1 MDEFAYGF
9 VTENAHDGPTHN
21 PHDLTRIAGGSS
33 GGSAAAVAAGLVP
46 LSLGS
51 DTNGSIRIPASLCGV
66 FGLKPTYGR
75 LSRQGV
81 FPFVESL
88 DHAGAFA
95 RSVED
100 LALAYD
106 LMQGP
111 DAEGDHICTRAAEPV
126 SGAIAALA
134 DGPLR
139 VGVLGG
145 WFAQGAFPEVLEAL
159 DAVAQALDAKDRVIL
174 PGAQAARA
182 AAFCLT
188 PVEAAELHLPDL
200 KTSAMDYDPA
210 VRDRLLAG
218 ACCPPGVAEAAQR
231 YRTIFRDEVR
241 RAFERFDVLLA
252 PSSVCPAPGIGQ
264 ATMEMGGQQVSV
276 RKNLGAFTQPDQLY
290 RPAGA
295 GRAREPPRPA
305 ADRRADHRPGLAR
318 GPGPGRRPE
327 AATPG
332 HRRRPR
338 PGGLRMIL
346 NDPTVL
352 AEVTAAVDAYETA
365 LMDNDVEALDGAFW
379 DRPTRCAWAS
389 QRTST
394 ASTRSPPSASAG
406 PAARRPARGYAP
418 RSRPS
423 GRLRHRQCRVPA
435 RRFRQDRPPEPDLD
449 PHVARLEGR
458 FRPRL
463 PDASRGRPTPRA
475 NDRKPLEPAH
485 DAQDHFRHRPRHRRR
500 HGAAVHRGQPGPRP
514 AGHHHDLRQFGHRDH
529 HPQRA
534 LSEATLRA
542 VGAGLQGHGQ
552 AADTAAQSFADLRAR
567 RERTGRCRADRP
579 GRRPSPRPSRPIR
592 RSSTSRAS
600 IPAR

>member
-1 MDEFAYGF
+1 LTVPSVIEIADEVRAGRVTARAVTEAALSRIARRDGAINAFTAVLSQRALARADVVDAAIASGASVGPLAGVPFAVKNLFDIEGLPTLAGSKIRRSAAPPSRDATLVQRLEAAGAVLVGALNMDEFAYGF

-111 DAEGDHICTRAAEPV
+111 DAEGDHICVRAAEPV
-126 SGAIAALA
+126 SGAIAPLA

-159 DAVAQALDAKDRVIL
+159 DVVAQALDAKDRVIL

-218 ACCPPGVAEAAQR
+218 ALLPAGVAEAAQR
-231 YRTIFRDEVR
+231 YRTVFRDEVR
-241 RAFERFDVLLA
+241 RAFERFDILLA

-264 ATMEMGGQQVSV
+264 TTMEMGGQQVSV
-276 RKNLGAFTQPDQLY
+276 RKNLGAFTQPISYIGL
-290 RPAGA
+290 PVL
-295 GRAREPPRPA
+295 A
-305 ADRRADHRPGLAR
+305 APVNRPGQLPIGVQIIAPAWREDLA
-318 GPGPGRRPE
+318 
-327 AATPG
+327 
-332 HRRRPR
+332 
-338 PGGLRMIL
+338 
-346 NDPTVL
+346 L
-352 AEVTAAVDAYETA
+352 A
-365 LMDNDVEALDGAFW
+365 
-379 DRPTRCAWAS
+379 
-389 QRTST
+389 
-394 ASTRSPPSASAG
+394 
-406 PAARRPARGYAP
+406 
-418 RSRPS
+418 
-423 GRLRHRQCRVPA
+423 
-435 RRFRQDRPPEPDLD
+435 
-449 PHVARLEGR
+449 
-458 FRPRL
+458 
-463 PDASRGRPTPRA
+463 
-475 NDRKPLEPAH
+475 
-485 DAQDHFRHRPRHRRR
+485 
-500 HGAAVHRGQPGPRP
+500 
-514 AGHHHDLRQFGHRDH
+514 
-529 HPQRA
+529 
-534 LSEATLRA
+534 
-542 VGAGLQGHGQ
+542 AGLKLQRLGV
-552 AADTAAQSFADLRAR
+552 AAAHEPEGFQ
-567 RERTGRCRADRP
+567 
-579 GRRPSPRPSRPIR
+579 
-592 RSSTSRAS
+592 
-600 IPAR
+600 

>member
-1 MDEFAYGF
+1 VSFPSAIEIAGEIRAGHVTARAVTQATLSRITRRDGAINAFTAALPERALSRADTVDAAIAAGAPIGPLAGVPFAVKNLFDIEGLPTLAGSKIRRGATPPSRDATLVQRLEAAGAILVGALNMDEFAYGF

-88 DHAGAFA
+88 DHAGPFA

-111 DAEGDHICTRAAEPV
+111 DVEGDPLCARAAEPV
-126 SGAIAALA
+126 SDAIAALA

-159 DAVAQALDAKDRVIL
+159 DAVAQALEAKDRVIL

-188 PVEAAELHLPDL
+188 PVEAAHLHLPDL
-200 KTSAMDYDPA
+200 KTKAMDYDPA

-218 ACCPPGVAEAAQR
+218 ALLPADVAQAAQR

-241 RAFERFDVLLA
+241 RAFERFDILLA

-264 ATMEMGGQQVSV
+264 TTMEMGGQQVSV
-276 RKNLGAFTQPDQLY
+276 RKNLGAFTQPISYVGL
-290 RPAGA
+290 PVL
-295 GRAREPPRPA
+295 A
-305 ADRRADHRPGLAR
+305 APVNRPGKLPIGVQIIAPAWREDLA
-318 GPGPGRRPE
+318 
-327 AATPG
+327 
-332 HRRRPR
+332 
-338 PGGLRMIL
+338 
-346 NDPTVL
+346 L
-352 AEVTAAVDAYETA
+352 A
-365 LMDNDVEALDGAFW
+365 
-379 DRPTRCAWAS
+379 
-389 QRTST
+389 
-394 ASTRSPPSASAG
+394 
-406 PAARRPARGYAP
+406 
-418 RSRPS
+418 
-423 GRLRHRQCRVPA
+423 
-435 RRFRQDRPPEPDLD
+435 
-449 PHVARLEGR
+449 
-458 FRPRL
+458 
-463 PDASRGRPTPRA
+463 
-475 NDRKPLEPAH
+475 
-485 DAQDHFRHRPRHRRR
+485 
-500 HGAAVHRGQPGPRP
+500 
-514 AGHHHDLRQFGHRDH
+514 
-529 HPQRA
+529 
-534 LSEATLRA
+534 
-542 VGAGLQGHGQ
+542 AGLKLQRLGVV
-552 AADTAAQSFADLRAR
+552 AAHAPEGLT
-567 RERTGRCRADRP
+567 
-579 GRRPSPRPSRPIR
+579 
-592 RSSTSRAS
+592 
-600 IPAR
+600 